1 MFLSL
6 YLIKS
11 LNVHSCVSV
20 LGFVN
25 ARDRDTHQIVF
36 AEVFA
41 FLIRRTFT
49 EILKCQ
55 L

>member
-6 YLIKS
+6 YLI
-11 LNVHSCVSV
+11 NVYSCVSV
-20 LGFVN
+20 HGFVN

-41 FLIRRTFT
+41 FLIRRAFT
-49 EILKCQ
+49 EILKCH